1 MTKPLC
7 VYTLTLLPQ
16 TAFNAGVEVDLLL
29 CRRDCCFFVLSRAI
43 REEMRG
49 WSVISC
55 NFCVDDYAG
64 LTFGPKAVHHEQVC
78 NVEKMVR
85 VSS

>member
-1 MTKPLC
+1 
-7 VYTLTLLPQ
+7 
-16 TAFNAGVEVDLLL
+16 
-29 CRRDCCFFVLSRAI
+29 LSRAI